1 MSETVTK
8 ENTDIIKTFVDY
20 CNNNQTQKSYEL
32 LSNDC
37 KEEFNNNINVF
48 INDYYNRIF
57 KTKKTYNLELLY
69 TEAGSY
75 TYKITYYEDNLL
87 ATGGTDANNNFEDYI
102 TIINQDGERKLNINN
117 FIKNQEIN
125 KTQVTNNIEITIKS
139 KKVYRSYEQY
149 KIAIK
154 NNNSTTIL
162 LSDGKN
168 SEDICLLDKN
178 DTKYVAFLHEIPEYN
193 LLLRAGRTTELNI
206 SFNKIYAPTRVIE
219 KIQFGKM
226 DEEQNNEQ
234 SLAEKA
240 SDTIQDTKDAVR
252 DGANLAKNVS
262 TGNVLGAVKNGFSL
276 LKNKKIRI
284 AIISAI
290 LIPIIV
296 IVTLAM
302 SLFSIFDTI
311 GNAIQSVINSFI
323 NLFTADDSWDGSIT
337 IKDEDI
343 KKVIDNIQEMGFDM
357 DDLWLLGDIE
367 TDDTDT
373 DETLKAKQEEAAK
386 KYVRKFLEAQL
397 VTETPHYVKRKW
409 LL

>member
-1 MSETVTK
+1 MIKLLRYWNQNKRKIIITIAVIAFVFIIIQVANQIVKKQNADKNNNNRTNTISKVTDLQKPTESTITGQNVSETVTK

-20 CNNNQTQKSYEL
+20 CNNNQAQKSYEL

-87 ATGGTDANNNFEDYI
+87 ATGGTGVNNNFEDYI
-102 TIINQDGERKLNINN
+102 TIINQDGERKLNINS

-149 KIAIK
+149 KITIK

-219 KIQFGKM
+219 KIQFGNITLNQ
-226 DEEQNNEQ
+226 ETN
-234 SLAEKA
+234 
-240 SDTIQDTKDAVR
+240 TK
-252 DGANLAKNVS
+252 
-262 TGNVLGAVKNGFSL
+262 T
-276 LKNKKIRI
+276 
-284 AIISAI
+284 
-290 LIPIIV
+290 
-296 IVTLAM
+296 
-302 SLFSIFDTI
+302 
-311 GNAIQSVINSFI
+311 
-323 NLFTADDSWDGSIT
+323 SIT
-337 IKDEDI
+337 IKI
-343 KKVIDNIQEMGFDM
+343 
-357 DDLWLLGDIE
+357 
-367 TDDTDT
+367 
-373 DETLKAKQEEAAK
+373 
-386 KYVRKFLEAQL
+386 
-397 VTETPHYVKRKW
+397 
-409 LL
+409 

>member
-1 MSETVTK
+1 MSKIIRYWNQNRKQIIIVIAIIAFIIIMLRVINNLAKQINKSNNNTNSISKVTDLQKPTKSTITGQNVPETVTK

-87 ATGGTDANNNFEDYI
+87 ATGGTGANNNFEDYI
-102 TIINQDGERKLNINN
+102 TIINQDGKRKLNINN

-149 KIAIK
+149 KITIK

-178 DTKYVAFLHEIPEYN
+178 DTKYEAFLHEIPEYN

-219 KIQFGKM
+219 KVQFSNITLNQ
-226 DEEQNNEQ
+226 ETN
-234 SLAEKA
+234 
-240 SDTIQDTKDAVR
+240 TK
-252 DGANLAKNVS
+252 
-262 TGNVLGAVKNGFSL
+262 T
-276 LKNKKIRI
+276 
-284 AIISAI
+284 
-290 LIPIIV
+290 
-296 IVTLAM
+296 
-302 SLFSIFDTI
+302 
-311 GNAIQSVINSFI
+311 
-323 NLFTADDSWDGSIT
+323 SIT
-337 IKDEDI
+337 IKI
-343 KKVIDNIQEMGFDM
+343 
-357 DDLWLLGDIE
+357 
-367 TDDTDT
+367 
-373 DETLKAKQEEAAK
+373 
-386 KYVRKFLEAQL
+386 
-397 VTETPHYVKRKW
+397 
-409 LL
+409 

>member
-1 MSETVTK
+1 MIKLLRYWNQNKRKIIITIAVIAFVFIIIQVANQIVKKQNEDKINNNNTNTISKVTDLQKPTESTITGQNVPESVTK

-20 CNNNQTQKSYEL
+20 CNNNQAQKSYEL

-87 ATGGTDANNNFEDYI
+87 ATGGTGVNNNFEDYI
-102 TIINQDGERKLNINN
+102 TIINQDGERKLNINS
-117 FIKNQEIN
+117 FIKKQEMN

-149 KIAIK
+149 KVTIK

-178 DTKYVAFLHEIPEYN
+178 DTKYVALLYEIPEYN
-193 LLLRAGRTTELNI
+193 LSLGAGRTTELNI

-219 KIQFGKM
+219 KIQFGNITLNQ
-226 DEEQNNEQ
+226 ETN
-234 SLAEKA
+234 
-240 SDTIQDTKDAVR
+240 TK
-252 DGANLAKNVS
+252 
-262 TGNVLGAVKNGFSL
+262 T
-276 LKNKKIRI
+276 
-284 AIISAI
+284 
-290 LIPIIV
+290 
-296 IVTLAM
+296 
-302 SLFSIFDTI
+302 
-311 GNAIQSVINSFI
+311 
-323 NLFTADDSWDGSIT
+323 SIT
-337 IKDEDI
+337 IKI
-343 KKVIDNIQEMGFDM
+343 
-357 DDLWLLGDIE
+357 
-367 TDDTDT
+367 
-373 DETLKAKQEEAAK
+373 
-386 KYVRKFLEAQL
+386 
-397 VTETPHYVKRKW
+397 
-409 LL
+409 